1 MDATIWRPFVEEE
14 VIPGF
19 GLKKSHVKEAIA
31 QAEKAR
37 EQVVKVIHAVQEE
50 GQYTELTNG
59 SVSVYPENIV
69 DRANDILNNEDSFDF
84 ILGIWNRLHVG
95 DINIGENLLSSIGCT
110 PVINAKLGA
119 HQKPSGGS
127 GKGKSDAF
135 QNMIHLLPA
144 HKCIVGS
151 MSSKALFYDPNLKP
165 GTITYTDDVQ
175 FSPEVVG
182 MMKQATSDFQ
192 AETKHRTVNAD
203 RKFEEFCIPPRVTF
217 WLSSVDSIQDEQL
230 ATRFYFGQVDE
241 SPEQDERVYE
251 KQKERMKLSADAE
264 KNPDILT
271 CRCIFEI
278 MFQNVYNVA
287 APYNDAIS
295 WNDKEHRR
303 NHDKFLDLLAGIT
316 VYNSRQRDTI
326 NGMLVSTLDDY
337 DRAIQI
343 YNGTAKSNALC
354 LNDDEQTILRGLSS
368 GQESTS
374 KDLYAKI
381 KGFGYNKSEKTMT
394 RMIKGEKGNSGMLK
408 KVNDLNEWIYRETT
422 LNDPKEGK
430 SKQVSRNVQKYQYAG
445 EIFKQLQSSN
455 HVKLDCI
462 LFQTVAS
469 IDREKAERLDREWR
483 ENGGQCPLI
492 SEDTEDIERHQK
504 TNENVFRINDC
515 SSNDNNIVYINE
527 DIRRQETVENIREQ
541 NCTQILES
549 PQQL

>member
-1 MDATIWRPFVEEE
+1 
-14 VIPGF
+14 
-19 GLKKSHVKEAIA
+19 
-31 QAEKAR
+31 
-37 EQVVKVIHAVQEE
+37 
-50 GQYTELTNG
+50 
-59 SVSVYPENIV
+59 
-69 DRANDILNNEDSFDF
+69 
-84 ILGIWNRLHVG
+84 
-95 DINIGENLLSSIGCT
+95 
-110 PVINAKLGA
+110 
-119 HQKPSGGS
+119 
-127 GKGKSDAF
+127 
-135 QNMIHLLPA
+135 
-144 HKCIVGS
+144 

-165 GTITYTDDVQ
+165 GAITYTDDAQ
-175 FSPEVVG
+175 FAPDVVG

-203 RKFEEFCIPPRVTF
+203 RKFEEFCISPRVTF

-251 KQKERMKLSADAE
+251 KQKERMKLSADSE

-287 APYNDAIS
+287 APYIDAIS

>member
-1 MDATIWRPFVEEE
+1 
-14 VIPGF
+14 
-19 GLKKSHVKEAIA
+19 
-31 QAEKAR
+31 
-37 EQVVKVIHAVQEE
+37 
-50 GQYTELTNG
+50 
-59 SVSVYPENIV
+59 
-69 DRANDILNNEDSFDF
+69 
-84 ILGIWNRLHVG
+84 
-95 DINIGENLLSSIGCT
+95 
-110 PVINAKLGA
+110 
-119 HQKPSGGS
+119 
-127 GKGKSDAF
+127 
-135 QNMIHLLPA
+135 
-144 HKCIVGS
+144 
-151 MSSKALFYDPNLKP
+151 
-165 GTITYTDDVQ
+165 
-175 FSPEVVG
+175 
-182 MMKQATSDFQ
+182 MKQATSDFQ